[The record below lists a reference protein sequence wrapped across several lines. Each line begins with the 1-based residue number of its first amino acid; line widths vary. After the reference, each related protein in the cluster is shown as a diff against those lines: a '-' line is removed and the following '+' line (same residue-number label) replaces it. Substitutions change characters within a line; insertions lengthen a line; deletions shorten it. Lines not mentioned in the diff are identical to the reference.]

1 MSTPKP
7 PRGLSAEARRLW
19 ISVNADFVLDAA
31 SASLLLVALEALA
44 RLREAQAAVAEHGL
58 LIPGARGGLRTN
70 PALAIE
76 NQSRQAF
83 LAALK
88 QLNFDAAPEALSP
101 HARAAENARH
111 WRNG

>member
-1 MSTPKP
+1 MSGPKP
-7 PRGLSAEARRLW
+7 PRGLSAEGRRLW
-19 ISVNADFVLDAA
+19 VSVNADYVLDAA

-70 PALAIE
+70 PALSIE
-76 NQSRQAF
+76 NQSRSAF
-83 LAALK
+83 LTAMK
-88 QLNFDAAPEALSP
+88 QLNFDTTPETLSP
-101 HARAAENARH
+101 HARAAENNPR